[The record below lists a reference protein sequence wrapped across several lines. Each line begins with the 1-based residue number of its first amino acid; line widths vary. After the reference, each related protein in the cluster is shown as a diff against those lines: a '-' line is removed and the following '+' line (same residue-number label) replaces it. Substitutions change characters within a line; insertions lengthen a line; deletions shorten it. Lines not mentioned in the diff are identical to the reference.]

1 MSPSSRPRL
10 PRLETLADAARYL
23 DGLINR
29 ERLPGYAYQRL
40 DLRPIHA
47 LLDGLG
53 RPEQALSVIHVA
65 GSKGKGSTCLF
76 AEAILLELGESVGTF
91 TSPHLESWVERFRL
105 GGQPVDEARLVDAV
119 VRVRPH
125 VEALRAGPR
134 ETWPSFFDATT
145 AIAFLLFAEAGVD
158 HALIEVGLGG
168 RLDSTNVVSPR
179 VTCIT
184 SIELEHTDKLGP
196 TEAAI
201 AGEKAGILKPG
212 VVAIL
217 GPLRPEARAVIRAR
231 AEAVGAPVR
240 EWGEAFEGLESPSSH
255 GPRAPAHDPGD
266 ALRQVFRYVEPGP
279 GAGRFELEIELGMTG
294 APARTNAALAIACLR
309 ALDAWSD
316 GAVSRAAR
324 AALARARLPARIERL
339 PHDPA
344 VLIDSAHTARS
355 ARALADALEALAPQG
370 FDLLLSV
377 SSDKDLKSV
386 LDPLMAGAGR
396 IWTTCAD
403 PDRSLPAEQLAA
415 RVRELVGPG
424 RGAGVTAIGDPA
436 EAIRRA
442 RAGVA
447 GDATVRAGSQP
458 GASGEVQAEVPAE
471 PRMLCVTGSIYL
483 AGLARRVLGR
493 EGVVSSGEAGESV
506 AASAGPSGPSFEPPP
521 ASLSPDPA
529 ELPVEPARPGDVE
542 HLPGVELRAARLF
555 SPEDLPSALAAEA
568 TPIEVFRAAQREAR
582 LWVARAETGL
592 PVGFA
597 LLESRGRDACLE
609 ELDVDPAYGRRGLG
623 RRLVEAAR
631 DAARER
637 GHRRLVLTTFRDVPW
652 NAPFYLRLGFRV
664 VGESELDPGLE
675 ALCRQDAEAGL
686 DLARRVVMTLDL

>member
-1 MSPSSRPRL
+1 MSSPSLSNL
-10 PRLETLADAARYL
+10 PRLETLADAAGYL

-29 ERLPGYAYQRL
+29 ERIPDYAYRRL

-53 RPEQALSVIHVA
+53 RPEQTLSVIHVA

-76 AEAILLELGESVGTF
+76 AESILLELGESVGTF
-91 TSPHLESWVERFRL
+91 TSPHLESWVERFRIE
-105 GGQPVDEARLVDAV
+105 GRPVDEARLVDAV
-119 VRVRPH
+119 ARVRPH

-145 AIAFLLFAEAGVD
+145 AIAFLLFAEAGVGR
-158 HALIEVGLGG
+158 ALIEVGLGG

-212 VVAIL
+212 IVAIL

-231 AEAVGAPVR
+231 AETVGAPVR
-240 EWGEAFEGLESPSSH
+240 EWGEAFEGAESSRSAC
-255 GPRAPAHDPGD
+255 G
-266 ALRQVFRYVEPGP
+266 LRYVEPG
-279 GAGRFELEIELGMTG
+279 GFELEVELAMPG
-294 APARTNAALAIACLR
+294 APARTNAALAIACVR
-309 ALDAWSD
+309 ALDVWSD
-316 GAVSRAAR
+316 EALSQAAR
-324 AALARARLPARIERL
+324 AALSGARLPARMERL

-355 ARALADALEALAPQG
+355 ARALADALATLAPKG

-377 SSDKDLKSV
+377 SSDKDLRA
-386 LDPLMAGAGR
+386 LLQPLLPSARR

-403 PDRSLPAEQLAA
+403 RDRSLPADELAA
-415 RVRELVGPG
+415 RIRELVGPA
-424 RGAGVTAIGDPA
+424 REVTAIADPI
-436 EAIRRA
+436 EAIGAA
-442 RAGVA
+442 RAGLPS
-447 GDATVRAGSQP
+447 DATDRPRPEP
-458 GASGEVQAEVPAE
+458 GAIVGAPTGPQ
-471 PRMLCVTGSIYL
+471 MLCVTGSIYL
-483 AGLARRVLGR
+483 AGLARRALSR
-493 EGVVSSGEAGESV
+493 EGLASSEESV
-506 AASAGPSGPSFEPPP
+506 KPATKSAPPSRPAFEPPR
-521 ASLSPDPA
+521 AGFSRQSV
-529 ELPVEPARPGDVE
+529 ELLVEPARAGDIE
-542 HLPGVELRAARLF
+542 HLPGIELRAATLF
-555 SPEDLPSALAAEA
+555 SPEDLPRALAAEA
-568 TPIEVFRAAQREAR
+568 TPVETFRAAQRRAR

-597 LLESRGRDACLE
+597 LLEVRGRDACLD

-623 RRLVEAAR
+623 RRLIEAVR
-631 DAARER
+631 DVARER
-637 GHRRLVLTTFRDVPW
+637 GHRRLVLATFRDVPW
-652 NAPFYLRLGFRV
+652 NAPFYRRLGFTV
-664 VGESELDPGLE
+664 VGETELDPGLE
-675 ALCRQDAEAGL
+675 ALRRKDAETGL

>member
-1 MSPSSRPRL
+1 MDASSLPRL
-10 PRLETLADAARYL
+10 PRLETLADAAGYL

-40 DLRPIHA
+40 DLQPIHA

-53 RPEQALSVIHVA
+53 RPEQALSVVHVA

-105 GGQPVDEARLVDAV
+105 NGEPVDELRLVDAV
-119 VRVRPH
+119 RRVRPH

-158 HALIEVGLGG
+158 RALIEVGLGG

-179 VTCIT
+179 VSCIT

-240 EWGEAFEGLESPSSH
+240 EWGEAFEAAEI
-255 GPRAPAHDPGD
+255 PRSKGI
-266 ALRQVFRYVEPGP
+266 LRYVEPG
-279 GAGRFELEIELGMTG
+279 GFGLEVELGMPG
-294 APARTNAALAIACLR
+294 APARTNAALAIACVR
-309 ALDAWSD
+309 ALDVWSD
-316 GAVSRAAR
+316 EALSRAAS

-355 ARALADALEALAPQG
+355 ARALADALETLAPEG

-377 SSDKDLKSV
+377 SSDKDLRS
-386 LDPLMAGAGR
+386 LLEPLLPSARR

-403 PDRSLPAEQLAA
+403 RDRSLPAEELAS
-415 RVRELVGPG
+415 RIRELAGPA
-424 RGAGVTAIGDPA
+424 REVTAIADPI
-436 EAIRRA
+436 EAIRSA
-442 RAGVA
+442 RAGLVSE
-447 GDATVRAGSQP
+447 ATAGS
-458 GASGEVQAEVPAE
+458 GAAPTSNVEAPAE
-471 PRMLCVTGSIYL
+471 PRAEPHMLCVTGSIYL
-483 AGLARRVLGR
+483 AGLARRLLSR
-493 EGVVSSGEAGESV
+493 ENVASSEPSGEPV
-506 AASAGPSGPSFEPPP
+506 APP
-521 ASLSPDPA
+521 AM
-529 ELPVEPARPGDVE
+529 PARPVVDLPPVHLSPRPFELVVERAGAGDIE
-542 HLPGVELRAARLF
+542 ALPGIELRAAALF
-555 SPEDLPSALAAEA
+555 SPDDLPRALAAEA
-568 TPIEVFRAAQREAR
+568 TPIETFRAAQREGR

-597 LLESRGRDACLE
+597 LLEARGRDACLE

-623 RRLVEAAR
+623 RRLVEAVR

-637 GHRRLVLTTFRDVPW
+637 GHRRLVLATFRDVPW
-652 NAPFYLRLGFRV
+652 NAPFYRRLGFTV
-664 VGESELDPGLE
+664 VGETELDPGLE
-675 ALCRQDAEAGL
+675 ALRRKDAETGL

>member
-1 MSPSSRPRL
+1 MSSSSLPGF
-10 PRLETLADAARYL
+10 PRLETLADAAGYL

-53 RPEQALSVIHVA
+53 RPEQALSVVHVA

-76 AEAILLELGESVGTF
+76 AEATLLELGASVGTF

-105 GGQPVDEARLVDAV
+105 DGQPIDEARLVDAV
-119 VRVRPH
+119 RRVRPH

-158 HALIEVGLGG
+158 RALIEVGLGG

-179 VTCIT
+179 VSCIT
-184 SIELEHTDKLGP
+184 SIELEHTDKLGS

-255 GPRAPAHDPGD
+255 GSHASRRTFHH
-266 ALRQVFRYVEPGP
+266 ALCYVEPG
-279 GAGRFELEIELGMTG
+279 GFELEIELAMPG

-309 ALDAWSD
+309 ALDGWSD
-316 GAVSRAAR
+316 EALSRAAR
-324 AALARARLPARIERL
+324 AALSRARLPARIERL
-339 PHDPA
+339 VHDPA

-355 ARALADALEALAPQG
+355 ARALADALETLAPQG

-386 LDPLMAGAGR
+386 IEPLLAGAGR
-396 IWTTCAD
+396 IWTTRAD
-403 PDRSLPAEQLAA
+403 RDRSLPAEPLAA
-415 RVRELVGPG
+415 RIRELVGPA
-424 RGAGVTAIGDPA
+424 REVTSIADPA
-436 EAIRRA
+436 DAIRAA
-442 RAGVA
+442 RAGLMDDGTARSGAEPDAVA
-447 GDATVRAGSQP
+447 EA
-458 GASGEVQAEVPAE
+458 PAE
-471 PRMLCVTGSIYL
+471 PRLLCVTGSIYL
-483 AGLARRVLGR
+483 AGLARRLLGH
-493 EGVVSSGEAGESV
+493 EGVVSSRELAEPV
-506 AASAGPSGPSFEPPP
+506 APSAPPSRPALEPPP
-521 ASLSPDPA
+521 VDLSPHPV
-529 ELPVEPARPGDVE
+529 ELPVEPAQAGDIE
-542 HLPGVELRAARLF
+542 RLPGIELRAAALF
-555 SPEDLPSALAAEA
+555 SPEDLPPALACET
-568 TPIEVFRAAQREAR
+568 TPLESFRAAQREGR

-597 LLESRGRDACLE
+597 LLESRDRDACLE

-637 GHRRLVLTTFRDVPW
+637 GHRRLVLATFRDVPW
-652 NAPFYLRLGFRV
+652 NAPFYRRLGFTV
-664 VGESELDPGLE
+664 AGESELDSGLQ
-675 ALCRQDAEAGL
+675 ALRRKDAEAGL
-686 DLARRVVMTLDL
+686 DLARRVVMTIDL

>member
-1 MSPSSRPRL
+1 MSSSFRSGF
-10 PRLETLADAARYL
+10 PRLETLADAAAYL

-53 RPEQALSVIHVA
+53 RPEQALSVLHVA

-105 GGQPVDEARLVDAV
+105 NGRSVDEARLVDAV
-119 VRVRPH
+119 RRVRPH
-125 VEALRAGPR
+125 VEALRAGPQ

-158 HALIEVGLGG
+158 RALIEVGLGG

-217 GPLRPEARAVIRAR
+217 GPLRPEARGVIRAR

-240 EWGEAFEGLESPSSH
+240 EWGEAFEALESPPPH
-255 GPRAPAHDPGD
+255 GGH
-266 ALRQVFRYVEPGP
+266 ALRPVFRYVEPG
-279 GAGRFELEIELGMTG
+279 GFELEVELGMPG
-294 APARTNAALAIACLR
+294 LPARINAALAIACVR
-309 ALDAWSD
+309 ALDVWTDEALS
-316 GAVSRAAR
+316 GAAR
-324 AALARARLPARIERL
+324 TALSRARLPARIERL
-339 PHDPA
+339 PQDPA

-355 ARALADALEALAPQG
+355 DRALADALETLAPKG

-377 SSDKDLKSV
+377 SSDKDLRA
-386 LDPLMAGAGR
+386 LLEPLLPSARR

-403 PDRSLPAEQLAA
+403 RDRSLPADELAA
-415 RVRELVGPG
+415 RIRELVGPA
-424 RGAGVTAIGDPA
+424 REVTAIADPI
-436 EAIRRA
+436 EAIGAA
-442 RAGVA
+442 RAGLRS
-447 GDATVRAGSQP
+447 DATEPSRLEP
-458 GASGEVQAEVPAE
+458 GAIAEAPPE
-471 PRMLCVTGSIYL
+471 PQMLCVTGSIYL
-483 AGLARRVLGR
+483 AGLARRWSSR
-493 EGVVSSGEAGESV
+493 EGG
-506 AASAGPSGPSFEPPP
+506 ASAEESSEPTTMSAPPSRPGFEPPRVGF
-521 ASLSPDPA
+521 SRQLV
-529 ELPVEPARPGDVE
+529 ELLVEPARAGDVE
-542 HLPGVELRAARLF
+542 HLAGVELRAAALF
-555 SPEDLPSALAAEA
+555 SPDDLPRALADEA
-568 TPIEVFRAAQREAR
+568 TPVETFRAAQGEGR

-597 LLESRGRDACLE
+597 LLEARGRDACLE

-623 RRLVEAAR
+623 RRLVEAVR

-652 NAPFYLRLGFRV
+652 NGPFYRRLGFTV
-664 VGESELDPGLE
+664 VAESELDPGLE
-675 ALCRQDAEAGL
+675 ALRRKDAEAGL

>member
-1 MSPSSRPRL
+1 MSPTSPPTL
-10 PRLETLADAARYL
+10 PPLETLADAARYL

-53 RPEQALSVIHVA
+53 RPEQTLSVIHVA

-76 AEAILLELGESVGTF
+76 AEAILLELGSSVGTF

-105 GGQPVDEARLVDAV
+105 DGQPIDEARLVDAV
-119 VRVRPH
+119 RRVRPH

-158 HALIEVGLGG
+158 RAVIEVGLGG
-168 RLDSTNVVSPR
+168 RLDSTNVVSPC

-217 GPLRPEARAVIRAR
+217 GPLRPEARAVVRAR

-240 EWGEAFEGLESPSSH
+240 EWGEAFEGLEPAPSQGSE
-255 GPRAPAHDPGD
+255 APLH
-266 ALRQVFRYVEPGP
+266 ALRYVEPG
-279 GAGRFELEIELGMTG
+279 GFELEFELVMPG
-294 APARTNAALAIACLR
+294 APARTNAALAIACVR

-316 GAVSRAAR
+316 EVISHAAS
-324 AALARARLPARIERL
+324 AALSRARLPARIERL

-355 ARALADALEALAPQG
+355 ARALADALATLAPKG

-377 SSDKDLKSV
+377 SSDKDLRV
-386 LDPLMAGAGR
+386 LLEPLLPAARR

-403 PDRSLPAEQLAA
+403 PDRSLPAEDLAA
-415 RVRELVGPG
+415 RIRELVGPA
-424 RGAGVTAIGDPA
+424 REVRAIADPVEAIGA
-436 EAIRRA
+436 A
-442 RAGVA
+442 RAGLTS
-447 GDATVRAGSQP
+447 DATDRPRLEP
-458 GASGEVQAEVPAE
+458 GAIAETPTE
-471 PRMLCVTGSIYL
+471 PRMLCVSGSIYL
-483 AGLARRVLGR
+483 AGLARRVLSR
-493 EGVVSSGEAGESV
+493 EGVVSSEQSDESDSTSPV
-506 AASAGPSGPSFEPPP
+506 AS
-521 ASLSPDPA
+521 
-529 ELPVEPARPGDVE
+529 
-542 HLPGVELRAARLF
+542 
-555 SPEDLPSALAAEA
+555 
-568 TPIEVFRAAQREAR
+568 
-582 LWVARAETGL
+582 
-592 PVGFA
+592 
-597 LLESRGRDACLE
+597 
-609 ELDVDPAYGRRGLG
+609 
-623 RRLVEAAR
+623 
-631 DAARER
+631 
-637 GHRRLVLTTFRDVPW
+637 
-652 NAPFYLRLGFRV
+652 
-664 VGESELDPGLE
+664 
-675 ALCRQDAEAGL
+675 
-686 DLARRVVMTLDL
+686 